1 MTDII
6 NCGPDDA
13 VAWDQYV
20 MEHPQGNF
28 YQRYGWKEINEKNF
42 GHKCFFQA
50 IKRQGK
56 INGLLPLVYVQ
67 SHLFGNIL
75 CSMPF
80 VNFGGLCADSDADAE
95 LLLDDAGR
103 LTREIDA
110 DYLELR
116 STRSYSDE
124 LPQSLHKISMTLDL
138 DADPEIIWNGFKSK
152 HRTNIRRVYKDGV
165 HVKQGRHDLL
175 DEFYQLLSKSW
186 KGLGTPI
193 YRKRYFAHILDR
205 FPEETRIFI
214 AYRND
219 VPIATAFNGYYKG
232 TVEGMW
238 AGALPEHR
246 STQAN
251 YVLYWEMIKDA
262 CEKGY
267 RHFHLGRSSADTGA
281 EAFKKK
287 WNAYAKQLY
296 WQYVLHKRTAIPQL
310 NVNNPKFDMAIKVW
324 RQLPL
329 PVTTAIGPFIARS
342 IP

>member
-1 MTDII
+1 MTDITS
-6 NCGPDDA
+6 CGPEDA
-13 VAWDQYV
+13 EAWDSYL
-20 MEHPQGNF
+20 MEHAQGNF
-28 YQRYGWKEINEKNF
+28 YQRFGWKHINEKNF
-42 GHKCFFQA
+42 GHTCYFQA

-56 INGLLPLVYVQ
+56 ISGLLPVVYVQ

-80 VNFGGLCADSDADAE
+80 VNFGGLCADSAE
-95 LLLDDAGR
+95 DTRLLLDEAGR
-103 LTREIDA
+103 LTSLCNA
-110 DYLELR
+110 DYLEIR
-116 STRSYSDE
+116 SSHSYSDDM
-124 LPQSLHKISMTLDL
+124 PASLHKISMTLDL
-138 DADPEIIWNGFKSK
+138 DADPEVIWNGFKSK

-165 HVKQGRHDLL
+165 QVKQGRHELL
-175 DEFYQLLSKSW
+175 DDFYLLLSKSW

-193 YRKRYFAHILDR
+193 YRKSYFADILNT
-205 FPEETRIFI
+205 FPEDTRIFI
-214 AYRND
+214 AYRGSL
-219 VPIATAFNGYYKG
+219 PIATAFNGYYKNM
-232 TVEGMW
+232 VEGMW

-262 CEKGY
+262 CEKGFQ
-267 RHFHLGRSSADTGA
+267 HFHLGRSTADSGA

-296 WQYVLHKRTAIPQL
+296 WQYVLNKRTSIPEL

-324 RQLPL
+324 KQLPL
-329 PVTTAIGPFIARS
+329 PITTTIGPFIARS